1 MKNFSSVLLEKYQ
14 NNKEKKIIYFQR
26 SGQEDIPIT
35 YQELIER
42 SYCYA
47 EEFQKNGVRPGDILI
62 LVLQHSQ
69 ELIYAYFG
77 AVLTGAVPSIMPFLT
92 EKLLPEKYQQDF
104 QSLIRIIQPRAI
116 VTYQDFKQQVF
127 DQFSEKPDV
136 EHIFL
141 CEDVDL
147 ENREIPNSLPG
158 LSRNP
163 EEVALLQHSS
173 GTTGLQK
180 GVALSHKAVFQQLEQ
195 YSEAI
200 HLDPQKDIIV
210 SWLPLYHDMGLIA
223 CFLMPILM
231 GVPLVIMSP
240 FDWVR
245 APYRLFTSISS
256 YKGTLC
262 WLPNF
267 AYNFCAKKVRDSQ
280 LEGVSLSSLRAV
292 INCSEPVRYASHQAF
307 LTRYQAYGFKAS
319 ALAASY
325 AMAENVFG
333 VTQGGIDS
341 PLVEDHI
348 DRDIFQI
355 QKKALPV
362 KDGEAETIMVSTGRP
377 IHNVSVQVVDEKG
390 NRLEERTIGEVL
402 IKSNCL
408 FNGYYN
414 RPDITQKAFLD
425 GWFKTGDYGYIAD
438 GEVYITGRKKD
449 LIIVGGKNIYPQ
461 DLESIAMEVEG
472 VHPGRVVA
480 FGIFNENAGTE
491 DVVIVAEV
499 NKENSGEKAIIET
512 AIKEKVTRNS
522 AVALRHVLVVDEKW
536 LIKTSSGK
544 IARLANK
551 EKYIKFINSSN

>member
-1 MKNFSSVLLEKYQ
+1 MKNFSSFLLEKYQ
-14 NNKEKKIIYFQR
+14 KSKEKKIIYFLQ
-26 SGQEDIPIT
+26 SGQDDIPVT
-35 YQELIER
+35 YQQLIEK
-42 SYCYA
+42 SSCYA
-47 EEFQKNGVRPGDILI
+47 EAYQKEGVLPGDVLI

-77 AVLTGAVPSIMPFLT
+77 AVLAGAVPSIMPFLT

-104 QSLIRIIQPRAI
+104 QSLVRIIQPRAI
-116 VTYQDFKQQVF
+116 VTYREFKQQVF
-127 DQFSEKPDV
+127 DQFNEKPKV

-141 CEDVDL
+141 CEDISLQRKGIL
-147 ENREIPNSLPG
+147 EALPG

-163 EEVALLQHSS
+163 EEVVLLQHSS

-200 HLDPQKDIIV
+200 HLDPEKDVIV

-223 CFLMPILM
+223 CFLMPILL

-267 AYNFCAKKVRDSQ
+267 AYNFCVKKVRDSQ
-280 LEGVSLSSLRAV
+280 LEGVDLSSLRAV

-307 LTRYQAYGFKAS
+307 LKRYEKYGFKER

-341 PLVEDHI
+341 PLAEDHI

-362 KDGEAETIMVSTGRP
+362 KDGEAEMIMVSTGKP
-377 IHNVSVQVVDEKG
+377 IRNVSVRVVDEKG
-390 NRLEERTIGEVL
+390 NCLEERQVGEVL

-414 RPDITQKAFLD
+414 RPDITQKAFKD

-438 GEVYITGRKKD
+438 GKVYITGRKKD
-449 LIIVGGKNIYPQ
+449 MIIVGGKNIYPQ
-461 DLESIAMEVEG
+461 DLETIAMEVQG

-480 FGIFNENAGTE
+480 FGVFNENTGTE

-499 NKENSGEKAIIET
+499 NKENTTEKDKVSA

>member
-14 NNKEKKIIYFQR
+14 NAKDQEIIYFLQ

-35 YQELIER
+35 YQELIEKA
-42 SYCYA
+42 SCYA
-47 EEFQKNGVRPGDILI
+47 EAYQEKGVLPGDVLI

-77 AVLTGAVPSIMPFLT
+77 AVLAGAVPSIMPFLT

-104 QSLIRIIQPRAI
+104 QSLIQIIQPRAV
-116 VTYQDFKQQVF
+116 VTYKEFKQQVF
-127 DQFSEKPDV
+127 DQFSEKPNVD
-136 EHIFL
+136 HIFL
-141 CEDVDL
+141 CED
-147 ENREIPNSLPG
+147 IPLQSKRISESLPG
-158 LSRNP
+158 LTRNP
-163 EEVALLQHSS
+163 EDVVLLQHSS

-180 GVALSHKAVFQQLEQ
+180 GVALSHQSVFQQLEQ

-200 HLDPQKDIIV
+200 HLDPKKDIIV

-223 CFLMPILM
+223 CFLMPILL
-231 GVPLVIMSP
+231 GVPLVVMSP

-280 LEGVSLSSLRAV
+280 LEGVDLSSLRAM

-307 LTRYQAYGFKAS
+307 LKRYEGYGFKES

-348 DRDIFQI
+348 DRDIFQL

-362 KDGEAETIMVSTGRP
+362 KNGEAEMIMVSTGKP
-377 IHNVSVQVVDEKG
+377 IHNVLVQVVDEKG
-390 NRLEERTIGEVL
+390 NCLEDRQVGEVL
-402 IKSNCL
+402 VKSNCL

-414 RPDITQKAFLD
+414 RPDITQKAFME

-438 GEVYITGRKKD
+438 GEVFITGRKKD

-461 DLESIAMEVEG
+461 DLESIAMEIQG

-480 FGIFNENAGTE
+480 FGVFNETTGTE
-491 DVVIVAEV
+491 DVVIVAEA
-499 NKENSGEKAIIET
+499 NKENSEEKESIEA

-522 AVALRHVLVVDEKW
+522 AVALRHVLVVNEKW

-551 EKYIKFINSSN
+551 EKYIKFIKSSN

>member
-14 NNKEKKIIYFQR
+14 NAKDQEIIYFLQ

-35 YQELIER
+35 YQELIEK
-42 SYCYA
+42 SSCYA
-47 EEFQKNGVRPGDILI
+47 EAYQENGVLPGDVLI

-77 AVLTGAVPSIMPFLT
+77 AVLAGAVPSIMPFLT

-104 QSLIRIIQPRAI
+104 QSLIQIIQPRAV
-116 VTYQDFKQQVF
+116 VTYKEFKLQVF
-127 DQFSEKPDV
+127 DQFSEKPNVD
-136 EHIFL
+136 HIFL
-141 CEDVDL
+141 CEDISL
-147 ENREIPNSLPG
+147 QSKGISESLPG
-158 LSRNP
+158 LTRNP
-163 EEVALLQHSS
+163 EDVVLLQHSS

-180 GVALSHKAVFQQLEQ
+180 GVALSHQAVFQQLEQ

-200 HLDPQKDIIV
+200 HLDSQKDIIV

-223 CFLMPILM
+223 CFLMPILL

-280 LEGVSLSSLRAV
+280 LEGVDLSSLRAV

-307 LTRYQAYGFKAS
+307 LNRYKGYGFKEN

-341 PLVEDHI
+341 PLAEDHI

-362 KDGEAETIMVSTGRP
+362 KNGEAEMVMVSTGKP
-377 IHNVSVQVVDEKG
+377 IRNVSVQVVDEKG
-390 NRLEERTIGEVL
+390 NCLNDRQIGEVL

-414 RPDITQKAFLD
+414 RPDITQKAFME

-461 DLESIAMEVEG
+461 DLESIAMEIQG

-480 FGIFNENAGTE
+480 FGVFNETTGTE
-491 DVVIVAEV
+491 DVVIVAEA
-499 NKENSGEKAIIET
+499 NRENTEEKESIEA

-551 EKYIKFINSSN
+551 EKYIKFIKSSN